1 MVSEVAMIGVGAL
14 GLAMA
19 KGLLEAGI
27 GVVGYRRGSLADL
40 AAAGGTAAGSISE
53 AIAGKEVVVT
63 CLPDE
68 AALEDVF
75 SRDGGLLASAVPGLV
90 VIETSTTSVEEKRRQ
105 AARLAEA
112 GGMLLDCPVS
122 GTPPMLLAGRASMFA
137 SGERATFDR
146 VRPALEAMA
155 RHVRYVGDV
164 GAGTV
169 LKHIAT
175 ALAGIECL
183 AIGEAMAYAERAGV
197 DRAAV
202 MEGIGGSPVS
212 SAIIDVR
219 GAMMASRAHGK
230 DQRMGTLSVFQQNMA
245 LVSEATR
252 ALDAACPLLETTMT
266 TFAAA
271 IDAGFG
277 DDDQAAVV
285 EYLAG
290 NKP

>member
-19 KGLLEAGI
+19 EGLIAAGI
-27 GVVGYRRGSLADL
+27 GVAGYRRGSLADL
-40 AAAGGTAAGSISE
+40 VAAGGTAAGSIGE
-53 AIAGKEVVVT
+53 ALAGRKVVVT

-68 AALEDVF
+68 AALEEVF

-105 AARLAEA
+105 AARLAKA
-112 GGMLLDCPVS
+112 GGKLLDCPVS
-122 GTPPMLLAGRASMFA
+122 GTPPMLRAGRAAIFA
-137 SGERATFDR
+137 SGERAAFDR
-146 VRPALEAMA
+146 VRPVLEAMA
-155 RHVRYVGDV
+155 VHVRYVGDV

-175 ALAGIECL
+175 ALAGIECV
-183 AIGEAMAYAERAGV
+183 AIAEAMAYAERAGV

-202 MEGIGGSPVS
+202 VEGVKGSPVT

-219 GAMMASRAHGK
+219 SAMMASGAHGK
-230 DQRMGTLSVFQQNMA
+230 DQRMGTMSVFQQNME

-252 ALDAACPLLETTMT
+252 ALGAACPLLETTIA

-271 IDAGFG
+271 IAAGFG
-277 DDDQAAVV
+277 EDDQSAVV
-285 EYLAG
+285 EYLARG
-290 NKP
+290 ET

>member
-1 MVSEVAMIGVGAL
+1 MIGVGAL

-19 KGLLEAGI
+19 KGLIEAGI

-40 AAAGGTAAGSISE
+40 VAAGGSAAGSISE
-53 AIAGKEVVVT
+53 AIAGKKVVVT

-75 SRDGGLLASAVPGLV
+75 SRDGGLLASVVPGLV

-112 GGMLLDCPVS
+112 GGTLLDCPIS
-122 GTPPMLLAGRASMFA
+122 GTPPMLRAGRASMFA
-137 SGERATFDR
+137 SGERATYDR
-146 VRPALEAMA
+146 VRHLLEAMA
-155 RHVRYVGDV
+155 RHVRYVGEV

-183 AIGEAMAYAERAGV
+183 AIAEAMAYAERAGV

-202 MEGIGGSPVS
+202 MEGVKGSPVS

-219 GAMMASRAHGK
+219 GAMMASGAHGK
-230 DQRMGTLSVFQQNMA
+230 DQRMGTLSVFQQNLE

-252 ALDAACPLLETTMT
+252 ALDAACPLLETTIA
-266 TFAAA
+266 TFAEA
-271 IDAGFG
+271 IAAGFG

-285 EYLAG
+285 EHLARS
-290 NKP
+290 KS